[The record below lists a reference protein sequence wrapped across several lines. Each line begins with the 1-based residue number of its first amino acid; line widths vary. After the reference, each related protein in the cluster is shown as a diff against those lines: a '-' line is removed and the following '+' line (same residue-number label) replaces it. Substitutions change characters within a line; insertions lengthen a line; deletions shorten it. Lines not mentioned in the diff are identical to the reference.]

1 MNIMPLLAKETALTS
16 IIATLI
22 ALFMKD
28 RGGVIP
34 YALLLFTPLV
44 TILNNI
50 YLRKERSVPSLVIFN
65 SIFIVLT
72 EIIVFVL
79 RGTNTVFSSLLLIP
93 VLMIFSGRSIKG
105 ISKDITIAQILRSF
119 DYSLLTL
126 LITFAYATTY
136 FIDYSIIFTPLLGV
150 ILSFVAILYMRQG
163 ERKGGWIVT
172 SILTLITVSLI
183 VLLEHYADEIGNG
196 ILGIWNGIKKLAE
209 LFYAFLLWIFSLFP
223 PFRANLNYD
232 IIPKADDNEY
242 RRDVISDTLDTN
254 VLRVIFLF
262 IFFLASL
269 IVLIYMLRH
278 VHLKRKKGIKT
289 LEKSRIKHLSLLEA
303 LKRAIEKIKENQRE
317 RRFIKNNKNNAL
329 GFSLWAEKKLS
340 RTEWRKRENETRAV
354 FIKNLSSYLDSPL
367 LESEADKVDSYL
379 YSNRIEKVEEIE
391 NIDDLYNKINKV
403 LLKRKIEEIKESMK
417 RKKEKEE
424 KIINA
429 T

>member
-22 ALFMKD
+22 TLFMKD

-126 LITFAYATTY
+126 LVTFAYATTY

-163 ERKGGWIVT
+163 EKKGGWVVT

-196 ILGIWNGIKKLAE
+196 ILVIWNGIKKLAE
-209 LFYAFLLWIFSLFP
+209 LFYAFLLWFFSLFP

-278 VHLKRKKGIKT
+278 VHLKRRKGIKT

-340 RTEWRKRENETRAV
+340 RTEWKKREDETRAV
-354 FIKNLSSYLDSPL
+354 FIKKLSIYLDFPL
-367 LESEADKVDSYL
+367 LENEADKVDSYL
-379 YSNRIEKVEEIE
+379 YSNKEEKIEEIE
-391 NIDDLYNKINKV
+391 NINEFYNKVNKV
-403 LLKRKIEEIKESMK
+403 LLKRKIEEIKESIK

-424 KIINA
+424 KIIN
-429 T
+429 TI

>member
-22 ALFMKD
+22 TLFMKNN
-28 RGGVIP
+28 GGVIP
-34 YALLLFTPLV
+34 YALLLFTPLI
-44 TILNNI
+44 TILNNT
-50 YLRKERSVPSLVIFN
+50 YLRKERSVPSLVVFN
-65 SIFIVLT
+65 SIFIVIT
-72 EIIVFVL
+72 EIVVFIL
-79 RGTNTVFSSLLLIP
+79 RGTNTVFSSLLLVP
-93 VLMIFSGRSIKG
+93 LLMIFSGRSIKG
-105 ISKDITIAQILRSF
+105 ISKEITIAQILRSF
-119 DYSLLTL
+119 DYSLFTL
-126 LITFAYATTY
+126 IVTFAYATTY
-136 FIDYSIIFTPLLGV
+136 YIDYSIIFTPLLGV

-196 ILGIWNGIKKLAE
+196 ILSIWNGIKKLAE
-209 LFYAFLLWIFSLFP
+209 LFYAFLLWFFSLFP

-278 VHLKRKKGIKT
+278 VHLKRRKGIKT
-289 LEKSRIKHLSLLEA
+289 LEKSKIKHLSLLDA
-303 LKRAIEKIKENQRE
+303 IKKAIERLKEKQRE
-317 RRFIKNNKNNAL
+317 RKFIKNNKNNAL